1 MTKEIQITIWGR
13 SFSLPVK
20 FDCYSGEQVTKEQVE
35 ALENFENHP
44 EWISNAKP
52 VVETF
57 CSKKVAEDLENQKKD
72 NIFSYLKPDYLFIKR
87 DSRSPRVA
95 IMCKYRYDMENG
107 LAVVFSNSG
116 SASVGLQDSIL

>member
-1 MTKEIQITIWGR
+1 
-13 SFSLPVK
+13 VK